1 MNLHEYQAKELL
13 KTYGVPVPPGKVA
26 STPKAAA
33 DAAAT
38 LGGSHWVVKA
48 QVHAGGRGRAG
59 GVKLVKSSKG
69 AGEAA
74 ENLLGTRLITAQTG
88 AGGKEVKRVYVE
100 QAVDVAKEIYLAA
113 LVDRALGRVAFLA
126 SAEGGEDIEEAAA
139 EAPDKINKL
148 VIDPEI
154 GLKATDAK
162 KLAAD
167 LGLSGGQ
174 ADAAA
179 ETMAAV
185 YKAFIENDASLIE
198 INPLAV
204 ATSGELFALDV
215 KMIVDDNAIFRH
227 PEFEKLWDEAEVSA
241 AEIEAR
247 RHELNYV
254 AMDGDIGVMVS
265 GAGLALGMLDLLK
278 AKGGE
283 AADFMDVRPVA
294 TREQIAAGIRML
306 LGDTKV
312 KAVLV
317 VAMGGGVLRCDT
329 IAEGI
334 AIACKEAGKH
344 VPVIVRFAGTAKELA
359 ELALNNQGIKVT
371 FADTLADAAEKAVA
385 AAGPAAGK
393 GA

>member
-13 KTYGVPVPPGKVA
+13 KPYGVPVPPGKVA

-33 DAAAT
+33 AAAAA

-59 GVKLVKSSKG
+59 GVRLVKSSKS

-126 SAEGGEDIEEAAA
+126 SAEGGEVIEEAAA
-139 EAPDKINKL
+139 EAPDKINML
-148 VIDPEI
+148 VIDPET
-154 GLKATDAK
+154 GLKVTDAK

-174 ADAAA
+174 ADAVA

-204 ATSGELFALDV
+204 TASGELFALDV

-241 AEIEAR
+241 DEIEAR

-371 FADTLADAAEKAVA
+371 FADTLADAA
-385 AAGPAAGK
+385 
-393 GA
+393 